1 MLVCIPFF
9 RTFNHQSITMKRLFL
24 ILLFIATSIGV
35 FAQKMDCS
43 KFRDGKFKTEEK
55 YGLPQTTIIRK
66 GEFQK
71 EKVKGERGY
80 YEFIVKWVDDC
91 TYTLTPTPKTL
102 AKTPT
107 SPKDAVLT
115 VTIIEVKENSYVQT
129 TSSNYSTLK
138 LTLEI
143 FKVK

>member
-1 MLVCIPFF
+1 MKHLVLIILF
-9 RTFNHQSITMKRLFL
+9 ITM
-24 ILLFIATSIGV
+24 SIGV

-55 YGLPQTTIIRK
+55 YCLPQTTIIRK
-66 GEFQK
+66 GELQR
-71 EKVKGERGY
+71 EKVKGKRGY
-80 YEFIVKWVDDC
+80 AELIVKWIDDC

-102 AKTPT
+102 EKTP
-107 SPKDAVLT
+107 SFPKDAVLT

-129 TSSNYSTLK
+129 TTANFSPLK